1 MAEITQVG
9 KVALVNYT
17 TAEWETETRV
27 PFKGCPCVE
36 FTPDGKTIM
45 KIGDGVNLYT
55 DLPPVSEELTFA
67 LIIKALGYTPL
78 DAAKLGIAE
87 GAASLDASGKIPAVQ
102 LPSFVNEV
110 VNVGLYISID
120 ADGNK
125 TIIKAVDK
133 DGADIV
139 PETEKIYVNAY
150 ANKVTIEGGEETEQP
165 ATEMTYRWSGTLY
178 VEISASDIVTPSD
191 KNGYIKIN
199 GTDVKVFDPADIE
212 AELKNKIDKSDT
224 LILNCTL

>member
-17 TAEWETETRV
+17 TAEWEAETRV

-45 KIGDGVNLYT
+45 KVGDGVNLYT
-55 DLPPVSEELTFA
+55 DLPTVSEELTFA

-78 DAAKLGIAE
+78 DSAKLGIAE

-125 TIIKAVDK
+125 TIIKAVNK
-133 DGADIV
+133 EGADIV

-199 GTDVKVFDPADIE
+199 GTDVKVFDPTDIE
-212 AELKNKIDKSDT
+212 TELANKVDKSDT
-224 LILNCTL
+224 IILNCTL

>member
-17 TAEWETETRV
+17 TAEWEAETRV

-45 KIGDGVNLYT
+45 KVGDGVNLYT

-78 DAAKLGIAE
+78 DSAKLGMAE

-133 DGADIV
+133 NGVDIV

-199 GTDVKVFDPADIE
+199 GTDVKVFDPSDIE
-212 AELKNKIDKSDT
+212 TELANKVDKSDT
-224 LILNCTL
+224 IILNCTL